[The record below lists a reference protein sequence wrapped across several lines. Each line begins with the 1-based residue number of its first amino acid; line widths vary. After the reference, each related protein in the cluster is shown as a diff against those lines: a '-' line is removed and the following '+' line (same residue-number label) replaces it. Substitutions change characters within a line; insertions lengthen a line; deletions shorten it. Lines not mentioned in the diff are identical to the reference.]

1 MKIPMRVKKTER
13 FQLRLT
19 PAEKEKLTEKA
30 AEARMSVSDYVAELI
45 DKKKVINEKTIF
57 SLIYE
62 IRKIGVNIN
71 QIAYIGNSQRYVPD
85 ELLKQVH
92 QDMNEVNALVQ
103 KILSEIYDPN
113 EHTISSLEEKII
125 ELMERVDGI
134 GGNQGN

>member
-1 MKIPMRVKKTER
+1 MPMRVKKTER

-19 PAEKEKLTEKA
+19 PSEKEKLTEKA

-45 DKKKVINEKTIF
+45 DKKKVINVKTIF

>member
-1 MKIPMRVKKTER
+1 MPMRVKKTER

-30 AEARMSVSDYVAELI
+30 AAARMSVSDYVAELI

-71 QIAYIGNSQRYVPD
+71 QIAYIGNFQRYVPD

>member
-1 MKIPMRVKKTER
+1 MPMRVKKTER
-13 FQLRLT
+13 LQLRLT

-30 AEARMSVSDYVAELI
+30 AAARMSASDYVAELI

-134 GGNQGN
+134 GGNQRN

>member
-1 MKIPMRVKKTER
+1 MPMRVKKTER

-30 AEARMSVSDYVAELI
+30 TAARMSASDYVAELI

-71 QIAYIGNSQRYVPD
+71 QIAYIGNSQRYVPN

>member
-1 MKIPMRVKKTER
+1 MPMRVKKTER
-13 FQLRLT
+13 LQLRLT

-30 AEARMSVSDYVAELI
+30 AAARMSASDYIAELI

-113 EHTISSLEEKII
+113 EHTISY
-125 ELMERVDGI
+125 
-134 GGNQGN
+134 

>member
-1 MKIPMRVKKTER
+1 MPMRVKKTER
-13 FQLRLT
+13 LQLRLT

>member
-1 MKIPMRVKKTER
+1 MPMRVKKTER

-30 AEARMSVSDYVAELI
+30 AAARMSASDYVAELI

>member
-1 MKIPMRVKKTER
+1 MPMRVKKTER
-13 FQLRLT
+13 LQLRLT

-85 ELLKQVH
+85 ELLRQVH

-134 GGNQGN
+134 GGSQGN

>member
-1 MKIPMRVKKTER
+1 MPMRVKKTER
-13 FQLRLT
+13 LQLRLT

-30 AEARMSVSDYVAELI
+30 AAARMSASDYVAELI

-71 QIAYIGNSQRYVPD
+71 QIAHIGNSQRYVPD
-85 ELLKQVH
+85 ELLRQVH

>member
-1 MKIPMRVKKTER
+1 MPMRVKKTER
-13 FQLRLT
+13 LQLRLT

-30 AEARMSVSDYVAELI
+30 AAARMSASDYVAELI
-45 DKKKVINEKTIF
+45 DKKKLINEKTIF

>member
-1 MKIPMRVKKTER
+1 MPMRVKKTER
-13 FQLRLT
+13 LQLRLT

-30 AEARMSVSDYVAELI
+30 AAARMSASDYVAELI

-85 ELLKQVH
+85 ELLRQVH

>member
-1 MKIPMRVKKTER
+1 MPMRVKKTER

-30 AEARMSVSDYVAELI
+30 AAARMSASDYVAELI

-103 KILSEIYDPN
+103 KILSEIFDPN

>member
-1 MKIPMRVKKTER
+1 MPMRVKKTER

-85 ELLKQVH
+85 ELLRQVH

>member
-1 MKIPMRVKKTER
+1 MPMKVKKTER
-13 FQLRLT
+13 LQLRLT

-30 AEARMSVSDYVAELI
+30 AAARMSASDYVAELI

>member
-1 MKIPMRVKKTER
+1 MPMRVKKTER
-13 FQLRLT
+13 LQLRLT

-30 AEARMSVSDYVAELI
+30 AAARMSVSDYVAELI

-85 ELLKQVH
+85 ELLRQVH

-113 EHTISSLEEKII
+113 EHTISSLEEKIL

>member
-1 MKIPMRVKKTER
+1 MPMRVKKTER
-13 FQLRLT
+13 LQLRLT

-30 AEARMSVSDYVAELI
+30 AAARMSASDYVAELI

-85 ELLKQVH
+85 ELLRQVH
-92 QDMNEVNALVQ
+92 QDMNVVNSLVQ

>member
-1 MKIPMRVKKTER
+1 MPMRVKKTER
-13 FQLRLT
+13 LQLRLT

-30 AEARMSVSDYVAELI
+30 AAARMSVSDYVAELI

-71 QIAYIGNSQRYVPD
+71 QIAYIGNFQRYVPD

>member
-1 MKIPMRVKKTER
+1 MPMRVKKTER
-13 FQLRLT
+13 LQLRLT
-19 PAEKEKLTEKA
+19 PAEKEKLTEKDA
-30 AEARMSVSDYVAELI
+30 AARMSASDYVAELI

>member
-1 MKIPMRVKKTER
+1 MPMRVKKTER

>member
-30 AEARMSVSDYVAELI
+30 AAARMSASDYVAELI

-92 QDMNEVNALVQ
+92 QDMNEFNALVQ
-103 KILSEIYDPN
+103 KILSEIFDPN

>member
-1 MKIPMRVKKTER
+1 MKVPMRVKKTER

>member
-1 MKIPMRVKKTER
+1 MPMRVKKTER

-19 PAEKEKLTEKA
+19 PSEKEKLTEKA

-85 ELLKQVH
+85 ELLRQVH

>member
-1 MKIPMRVKKTER
+1 MPMRVKKTER
-13 FQLRLT
+13 LQLRLT

-30 AEARMSVSDYVAELI
+30 AAARMSASDYIAELI

>member
-1 MKIPMRVKKTER
+1 MPMRVKKTER
-13 FQLRLT
+13 LQLRLT

-30 AEARMSVSDYVAELI
+30 AAARMSASDYVAELI

>member
-1 MKIPMRVKKTER
+1 MPMRVKKTER
-13 FQLRLT
+13 LQLRLT

-30 AEARMSVSDYVAELI
+30 AAARMSASDYVAELI

-85 ELLKQVH
+85 ELLRQVH

-103 KILSEIYDPN
+103 NILSEIYDPN